1 MEKMRATRN
10 NMKYSVVMSVY
21 AKDNPEW
28 LKQAIDSLL
37 NQTIQPDEIV
47 IVEDGP
53 LTLQLNVVMSQYKN
67 SRIIS
72 IVRLKKNQG
81 LGNALNIGIEYAKN
95 ELIGRMDS
103 DDIAIPN
110 RFQLQLA
117 EFEKHSDLD
126 ILGGQIAEFVDNPEE
141 TIGCRKVPTTPFEI
155 KQFAHR
161 RSPFNHPTVMYKKS
175 VIQQLGGYDASII
188 RLEDYDLWL
197 RAIAKGAVCANID
210 DIILKYRSTT
220 DAVKRRKTFTSLK
233 NHIRARIQFH
243 KRGYI
248 SLVDLGYG
256 LVTQIVLFMM
266 PAKLAEIIF
275 KKVVRE

>member
-1 MEKMRATRN
+1 MEKMKPTHD

-28 LKQAIDSLL
+28 FKQAIDSLL

-47 IVEDGP
+47 VVADGP
-53 LTLQLNVVMSQYKN
+53 LTLQLNTVLSRYKN

-72 IVRLKKNQG
+72 VVRLKRNQG
-81 LGNALNIGIEYAKN
+81 LGNALNIGIERAKN

-126 ILGGQIAEFVDNPEE
+126 ILGGQIAEFVDDPKEI
-141 TIGCRKVPTTPFEI
+141 IGYRKVPATPFEI
-155 KQFAHR
+155 KQFARR

-175 VIQQLGGYDASII
+175 MIQQIGGYDTSII

-197 RAIAKGAVCANID
+197 RAIAKGAVCANLD
-210 DIILKYRSTT
+210 DAILKYRSTT
-220 DAVKRRKTFTSLK
+220 DAVKRRKTFVWLR
-233 NHIRARIQFH
+233 NHVRARVQFY
-243 KRGYI
+243 KNGYI
-248 SLVDLGYG
+248 SLSDLAYG
-256 LVTQIVLFMM
+256 LATQIILFMI
-266 PAKLAEIIF
+266 PTKLAKIVF
-275 KKVVRE
+275 KKAVRE

>member
-21 AKDNPEW
+21 AKDNSEW

-47 IVEDGP
+47 IVADGP

-67 SRIIS
+67 NGIIS
-72 IVRLKKNQG
+72 IVRLKRNQG
-81 LGNALNIGIEYAKN
+81 LGNALNIGIKYAKN

-141 TIGCRKVPTTPFEI
+141 VIGYRKVPAAPFEI
-155 KQFAHR
+155 KQFARR

-175 VIQQLGGYDASII
+175 MIQQIGGYDASII

-197 RAIAKGAVCANID
+197 RAIAKGAVCANLD
-210 DIILKYRSTT
+210 DVILKYRSTT
-220 DAVKRRKTFTSLK
+220 DAVKRRKTFVSLR
-233 NHIRARIQFH
+233 NHIRARVQFY
-243 KRGYI
+243 KKGYI
-248 SLVDLGYG
+248 SPSDLAYG
-256 LVTQIVLFMM
+256 LATQIILFMI
-266 PAKLAEIIF
+266 PTKLAKIAF
-275 KKVVRE
+275 KKAVRE

>member
-1 MEKMRATRN
+1 MEKMKATRN

-67 SRIIS
+67 SGIIS
-72 IVRLKKNQG
+72 IVRLKRNQG
-81 LGNALNIGIEYAKN
+81 LGNALNIGIKYAKN

-126 ILGGQIAEFVDNPEE
+126 ILGGQIAEFVDDPEE
-141 TIGCRKVPTTPFEI
+141 IIGYRKVPVTHFEI
-155 KQFAHR
+155 KQFARR

-175 VIQQLGGYDASII
+175 MIQQIGGYDASII

-197 RAIAKGAVCANID
+197 RAIAKGAVCANLD
-210 DIILKYRSTT
+210 DVILKYRSTT
-220 DAVKRRKTFTSLK
+220 DAVKRRKTFISLR
-233 NHIRARIQFH
+233 NHIRARIQFY
-243 KRGYI
+243 KKGYI
-248 SLVDLGYG
+248 SLSDLTYG
-256 LVTQIVLFMM
+256 LATQIILFMI
-266 PAKLAEIIF
+266 PTKLAKFAF
-275 KKVVRE
+275 KKAVRE